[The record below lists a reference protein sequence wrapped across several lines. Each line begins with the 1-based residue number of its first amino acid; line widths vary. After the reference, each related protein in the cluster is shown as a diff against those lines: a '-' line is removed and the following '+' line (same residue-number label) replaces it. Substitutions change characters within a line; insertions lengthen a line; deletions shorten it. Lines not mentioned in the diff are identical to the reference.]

1 MVSAAGCSGP
11 RTRSATGKGC
21 RSWNPALVCDL
32 APACAQNKCPP
43 ARDRPRRE
51 SAGALAF
58 GIQLHD
64 GTGHMGTQLN
74 VASCDFARSWLTRAE
89 TPICID

>member
-1 MVSAAGCSGP
+1 V
-11 RTRSATGKGC
+11 K
-21 RSWNPALVCDL
+21 
-32 APACAQNKCPP
+32 P

-51 SAGALAF
+51 SAGAPAF
-58 GIQLHD
+58 GIQVHD

-74 VASCDFARSWLTRAE
+74 VTSCDFARSWLTRAE